1 MVTLSPR
8 KIITAMLFVLL
19 WSVILVAGENK
30 SCKVTNRIVV
40 ADVGLS
46 TPESV
51 EYYPAED
58 VYLVTNINGSPFE
71 SDGNGFISKIKPD
84 GSLLDLKWIDGTRND
99 VTLNAPKGAAIKGNL
114 LYIADIDQVQ
124 IFELPSG
131 KQKSSVE
138 IEGSTFLNGITPG
151 EGDYVYVTDS
161 GFKEGFKPSGTDA
174 VYQVWS
180 DGKYKAII
188 QDKNMGNPNGIL
200 WDGKELLVVTMGS
213 GKLLSLSANGKYK
226 TLPSPPKG
234 SLDGIVRINNGPLLI
249 SSWDASAIY
258 QMYHDQ
264 TYSVL
269 ADSLPSPADLGV
281 DTKRDRVLTPLFT
294 KNEVVLL
301 QLAMEGKKSG
311 SPK

>member
-1 MVTLSPR
+1 MSTLSR
-8 KIITAMLFVLL
+8 NKIIAVMLFVLL
-19 WSVILVAGENK
+19 WSVVLMADENK

-71 SDGNGFISKIKPD
+71 SDSNGFISRIKPD
-84 GSLLDLKWIDGTRND
+84 GSLIDLKWIDGTRD
-99 VTLNAPKGAAIKGNL
+99 GVTLNAPKGAAIKGNL
-114 LYIADIDQVQ
+114 LYIADIGQVQ

-131 KQKSSVE
+131 KQKTSVT
-138 IEGSTFLNGITPG
+138 IKGSNFLNGITPG

-161 GFKEGFKPSGTDA
+161 GFNEGFKPSGTDA
-174 VYQVWS
+174 VYQVWP

-200 WDGKELLVVTMGS
+200 WDGKELLVVTTGS
-213 GKLLSLSANGKYK
+213 GKLLSLNTDGKYK

-234 SLDGIVRINNGPLLI
+234 SLDGIVRIDNGPLLI

-258 QMYHDQ
+258 QLNNDS

-294 KNEVVLL
+294 KDKVVLL
-301 QLAMEGKKSG
+301 QLAMEGNKSG